1 MNTPGQ
7 TQARLEKRTITLI
20 AGTLWVTSSL
30 LIGTWIYTRATNT
43 PVTTWNPV
51 ALTINLLSGHQT
63 ANQMI
68 WLTVL
73 ATALTQLAIFGV
85 IRRSRGRAKPKNQ
98 RGDEVARVTGQDITT
113 LTTSSATAKAKRLGV
128 DSPGLPVGI
137 SVRGGKPLYSNWE
150 DVSTLIAGM
159 RTGKTTS
166 WVIPRILQT
175 PGAVLVTSNK
185 RDVVDATIRP
195 RTKNGQTAWIFD
207 PQQVVGN
214 KPQTCWWNP
223 LTFVKDPAHA
233 IKLSNVLVDATRE
246 KNATSNAF
254 FDNSARDLVAGLIL
268 AAALGNR
275 PITEI
280 FTWVND
286 DTDTTAQTI
295 LVRHHQ
301 PLWADRLE
309 GIASL
314 VPQTRSGV
322 YGGASTMLQFLSN
335 PENANWITPQHD
347 IPEFQHEQFV
357 TSTDTLYALSLEGG
371 GSAAPILAALTVAV
385 AEAALDQGAKSP
397 GGRLAIP
404 MLIELDEAANIC
416 PWRELP
422 NQYSHFGS
430 RGIVVDTI
438 LQSWSQGVEVWG
450 EAGMKKLWGPANL
463 SIYLGGSKEIPFL
476 KDLSELIGDIWE
488 DSINISTGRG
498 GRSQSRSLDSQRRPL
513 ATISQLAALPLGRAW
528 VFASGATPVLI
539 QTQPWMTSP
548 NAPDI
553 TQSIKQHAN

>member
-1 MNTPGQ
+1 MNNPGQ
-7 TQARLEKRTITLI
+7 AQTRLEKRTLYTI
-20 AGTLWVTSSL
+20 AIVLWATSSL
-30 LIGTWIYTRATNT
+30 LIGFWVYTGFAHV
-43 PVTTWNPV
+43 PITTWNPV
-51 ALTINLLSGHQT
+51 ALAINLISGHQQSSWIT
-63 ANQMI
+63 
-68 WLTVL
+68 WLTIL
-73 ATALTQLAIFGV
+73 LTALAQLALGYLAYKQ
-85 IRRSRGRAKPKNQ
+85 RLKRKPKAR
-98 RGDEVARVTGQDITT
+98 RGDEVAKVTGHDITN
-113 LTTSSATAKAKRLGV
+113 LTTKTATEKAQRLGV
-128 DSPGLPVGI
+128 NSPGLPVGI

-185 RDVVDATIRP
+185 RDVVDATIEP
-195 RTKNGQTAWIFD
+195 RTQNGQTAWIFD
-207 PQQVVGN
+207 PQKVVGN
-214 KPQTCWWNP
+214 KSQTCWWNP
-223 LTFVKDPAHA
+223 LTVVTDPAQA

-246 KNATSNAF
+246 KNATTNAF

-268 AAALGNR
+268 AAALGQK
-275 PITEI
+275 PMTDI
-280 FTWVND
+280 FTWAND

-295 LVRHHQ
+295 LIGHNQ

-314 VPQTRSGV
+314 VSQTRSGV

-335 PENANWITPQHD
+335 PENAKWITPQNG
-347 IPEFQHEQFV
+347 IPEFRHDQFV
-357 TSTDTLYALSLEGG
+357 TSKDTLYALSLEGG

-385 AEAALDQGAKSP
+385 AEAALDLGARSA
-397 GGRLAIP
+397 GGRLPTP

-450 EAGMKKLWGPANL
+450 ESGMKKLWGPANL

-498 GRSQSRSLDSQRRPL
+498 GTNQSRSLDSQRRPL
-513 ATISQLAALPLGRAW
+513 ATVSQLAALPLGRAW

-539 QTQPWMTSP
+539 QTQPWMNSP
-548 NAPDI
+548 QAAQI
-553 TQSIKQHAN
+553 TRSIKNNSN